1 MMDAR
6 VRETLTRI
14 SMRPK
19 REWEGRLAKAFPSDP
34 AMRVQALLW
43 LHAEQEAPESEDAPP
58 SLGDEADERYEL
70 ALRLDIGA
78 TASVWQAYDRKLG
91 RNVAIKVFHEPNDSE
106 ALDQVLAEARAAC
119 DVISDHVVRV
129 LDVHSGEP
137 HPYIVMEVVG
147 EHDPDKGE
155 VVLGATAAATR
166 AEDLEEKVRWVMEVA
181 RGVHDA
187 HLRNVF
193 HRDLKPK
200 NVLITPISRRARVA
214 DFGLAV
220 SSANPDAKHPA
231 ITLTKG
237 GPSGPLSVRGTP
249 EYMAP
254 EQARGLPL
262 ALDPRDAADR
272 SVLVAIDVWGLG
284 AVAYELLSGKPPWI
298 ARSDLSACEVAA
310 LANEHPA
317 PLDTA
322 IPGRLRRV
330 VEKAMATD
338 ASQRYATAAQFANEL
353 EDFLALRPTTLDR
366 SRLLRTSLWLRRN
379 PQLALAGI
387 VSLALTVLAVGAYLT
402 VSRLDE
408 QRVELT
414 KQVAAQKAEDAQL
427 RVNVERNKRQFQETR
442 EKLATERANLAALEQ
457 SIAEDRKSYE
467 ALIDAKEQALRDA
480 TLATRKLV
488 EQLDA
493 ARRDKKLSDRTL
505 AQLQLQVTEARQALD
520 KLTKEREKLR
530 KERDTAR
537 SERDALQKERDA
549 AVADRDAKP

>member
-1 MMDAR
+1 MDTR
-6 VRETLTRI
+6 VRETLSRI

-19 REWEGRLAKAFPSDP
+19 REWEKRLAQAFPTDA

-43 LHAEQEAPESEDAPP
+43 LHAEQEAPDREDSPP
-58 SLGDEADERYEL
+58 SLGDDADERYEL
-70 ALRLDIGA
+70 SLRLDIGA

-106 ALDQVLAEARAAC
+106 ALDQVLAEARAAS

-155 VVLGATAAATR
+155 VVLGATASATR
-166 AEDLEEKVRWVMEVA
+166 AEDIDEKVRWVMEVA

-220 SSANPDAKHPA
+220 SSANPDAKHPV

-284 AVAYELLSGKPPWI
+284 AIAYELLSGKPPWI
-298 ARSDLSACEVAA
+298 ARSDLSAWEVAA

-317 PLDTA
+317 PLESS

-330 VEKAMATD
+330 IAKAMATD

-366 SRLLRTSLWLRRN
+366 SRLLRTALWLRRN
-379 PQLALAGI
+379 PPLAIAGI

-402 VSRLDE
+402 VSSLDE

-442 EKLATERANLAALEQ
+442 DKLASERANLAALEQ
-457 SIAEDRKSYE
+457 SIAEDRKAYE
-467 ALIDAKEQALRDA
+467 ALIDAKEQALRSA
-480 TLATRKLV
+480 TQTTRKLV

-505 AQLQLQVTEARQALD
+505 AQLQLQVTETRQTVD

-530 KERDTAR
+530 KERDSAR

-549 AVADRDAKP
+549 AVADREKRP

>member
-1 MMDAR
+1 
-6 VRETLTRI
+6 
-14 SMRPK
+14 MRPK
-19 REWEGRLAKAFPSDP
+19 REWETRLAQAFPTDS
-34 AMRVQALLW
+34 AMRMQALLW
-43 LHAEQEAPESEDAPP
+43 LHAEQEAPDREDSPP
-58 SLGDEADERYEL
+58 SLGDAADERYEL
-70 ALRLDIGA
+70 SLRLDIGA

-106 ALDQVLAEARAAC
+106 ALDQVLAEARAAS

-155 VVLGATAAATR
+155 VVLGATASATR
-166 AEDLEEKVRWVMEVA
+166 AEDIEEKVRWVMEVA

-262 ALDPRDAADR
+262 ALDPRDAPDR
-272 SVLVAIDVWGLG
+272 GVLVAIDIWGLG
-284 AVAYELLSGKPPWI
+284 AIAYELLSGKPPWI
-298 ARSDLSACEVAA
+298 ARSDLSAWEVAA

-317 PLDTA
+317 PLDTS

-330 VEKAMATD
+330 IAKAMATD
-338 ASQRYATAAQFANEL
+338 ASGRYATAAQFANEL

-408 QRVELT
+408 QRISLT

-442 EKLATERANLAALEQ
+442 DKLATERNNLATLEQ
-457 SIAEDRKSYE
+457 SIAEDRKAYE

-480 TLATRKLV
+480 TQTTRKLV

-505 AQLQLQVTEARQALD
+505 AQLQLQVTEARQTLD

-537 SERDALQKERDA
+537 SERDALQKERDE
-549 AVADRDAKP
+549 AVADRDTKP

>member
-1 MMDAR
+1 MDTR
-6 VRETLTRI
+6 VRETLSRI

-19 REWEGRLAKAFPSDP
+19 REWETRLAQAFPTDS
-34 AMRVQALLW
+34 AMRMQALLW
-43 LHAEQEAPESEDAPP
+43 LHAEQEAPDREDSPP
-58 SLGDEADERYEL
+58 SLGDAADERYEL
-70 ALRLDIGA
+70 SLRLDIGA

-106 ALDQVLAEARAAC
+106 ALDQVLAEARAAS

-155 VVLGATAAATR
+155 VVLGATASATR
-166 AEDLEEKVRWVMEVA
+166 AEDIEEKVRWVMEVA

-262 ALDPRDAADR
+262 ALDPRDAPDR
-272 SVLVAIDVWGLG
+272 GVLVAIDIWGLG
-284 AVAYELLSGKPPWI
+284 AIAYELLSGKPPWI
-298 ARSDLSACEVAA
+298 ARSDLSAWEVAA

-317 PLDTA
+317 PLDTS

-330 VEKAMATD
+330 IAKAMATD
-338 ASQRYATAAQFANEL
+338 ASGRYATAAQFANEL

-408 QRVELT
+408 QRISLT

-442 EKLATERANLAALEQ
+442 DKLATERNNLATLEQ
-457 SIAEDRKSYE
+457 SIAEDRKAYE

-480 TLATRKLV
+480 TQTTRKLV

-505 AQLQLQVTEARQALD
+505 AQLQLQVTEARQTLD

-537 SERDALQKERDA
+537 SERDSLQKERDA

>member
-1 MMDAR
+1 MMDTR

-19 REWEGRLAKAFPSDP
+19 REWETRLAQAFPSDA

-43 LHAEQEAPESEDAPP
+43 LHAEQEAPDREDSPP
-58 SLGDEADERYEL
+58 SLGDAADERYEL
-70 ALRLDIGA
+70 SLRLDIGA

-106 ALDQVLAEARAAC
+106 ALDQVLAEARSAS

-137 HPYIVMEVVG
+137 HPYIVMELIG

-155 VVLGATAAATR
+155 VVLGSAASATR
-166 AEDLEEKVRWVMEVA
+166 AEDLEEKVRWVMQIA

-262 ALDPRDAADR
+262 ALDPRDATDR
-272 SVLVAIDVWGLG
+272 GVLVAIDIWGLG
-284 AVAYELLSGKPPWI
+284 AIAYELLSGKPPWI
-298 ARSDLSACEVAA
+298 ARSDLSAWEVAA

-317 PLDTA
+317 PLDA
-322 IPGRLRRV
+322 SLPARLRRV
-330 VEKAMATD
+330 IAKAMATD

-366 SRLLRTSLWLRRN
+366 SRVLRATLWLRRN
-379 PQLALAGI
+379 PSLAIAGI
-387 VSLALTVLAVGAYLT
+387 VSVALTVLAVGAYLT

-408 QRVELT
+408 QRVALE

-427 RVNVERNKRQFQETR
+427 RVNVERNRRQLQETR
-442 EKLATERANLAALEQ
+442 DKLATERTNLAALEQ
-457 SIAEDRKSYE
+457 SIAEDRKAYE
-467 ALIDAKEQALRDA
+467 ALIEAKEQALQSA
-480 TLATRKLV
+480 TQTTRKLV

-493 ARRDKKLSDRTL
+493 ARRDKKTSDRTL
-505 AQLQLQVTEARQALD
+505 AQLQLKVNEAKQSLD
-520 KLTKEREKLR
+520 RLTKEREKLR

-549 AVADRDAKP
+549 AVDAKP

>member
-1 MMDAR
+1 MDTR
-6 VRETLTRI
+6 VRETLSRI

-19 REWEGRLAKAFPSDP
+19 REWETRLAQAFPTDS
-34 AMRVQALLW
+34 AMRMQALLW
-43 LHAEQEAPESEDAPP
+43 LHAEQEAPDREDSPP
-58 SLGDEADERYEL
+58 SLGDAADERYEL
-70 ALRLDIGA
+70 SLRLDIGA

-106 ALDQVLAEARAAC
+106 ALDQVLAEARAAS

-155 VVLGATAAATR
+155 VVLGATASATR
-166 AEDLEEKVRWVMEVA
+166 AEDIEEKVRWVMEVA

-262 ALDPRDAADR
+262 ALDPRDAPDR
-272 SVLVAIDVWGLG
+272 GVLVAIDIWGLG
-284 AVAYELLSGKPPWI
+284 AIAYELLSGKPPWI
-298 ARSDLSACEVAA
+298 ARSDLSAWEVAA

-317 PLDTA
+317 PLDTS

-330 VEKAMATD
+330 IAKAMATD
-338 ASQRYATAAQFANEL
+338 ASGRYATAAQFANEL

-408 QRVELT
+408 QRISLT

-442 EKLATERANLAALEQ
+442 EKLATERNNLATLEQ
-457 SIAEDRKSYE
+457 SIAEDRKAYE

-480 TLATRKLV
+480 TQTTRKLV

-505 AQLQLQVTEARQALD
+505 AQLQLQVTEARQTLD

-537 SERDALQKERDA
+537 SERDALQKERDE
-549 AVADRDAKP
+549 AVADRDTKP